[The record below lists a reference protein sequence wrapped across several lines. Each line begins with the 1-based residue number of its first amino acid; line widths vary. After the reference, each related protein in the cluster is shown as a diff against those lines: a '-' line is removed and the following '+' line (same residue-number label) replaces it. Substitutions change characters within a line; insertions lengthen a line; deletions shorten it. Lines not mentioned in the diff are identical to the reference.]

1 MRDEEPKLRVRQ
13 CFQTGT
19 CSLKTYTVL
28 KVIPH
33 NYAAKAMKVRGIHGS
48 PTVLAGLKFRLLVAD
63 TIRMVIFMSKSF
75 FFQDVDRTNHHMLEE
90 AAKFVRFVAFLAQM
104 SRSVVMTKTFKLIER
119 KIISLPPGQ
128 LISIQ

>member
-1 MRDEEPKLRVRQ
+1 MHDEGPKLRVRQ
-13 CFQTGT
+13 CLQTGT
-19 CSLKTYTVL
+19 CSLKTHVVL

-33 NYAAKAMKVRGIHGS
+33 NYAGKTIKVRGIHGT
-48 PTVLAGLKFRLLVAD
+48 PTVLAGLRFRLLVAN
-63 TIRMVIFMSKSF
+63 TIRMVIFMYKPF
-75 FFQDVDRTNHHMLEE
+75 FSQDVDRTNHHMLEE
-90 AAKFVRFVAFLAQM
+90 RTKFVRFVPFLEQM